1 MRLLVV
7 LGRLRRG
14 SLGRPRVAMLN
25 RATPRRSQSGP
36 PQQACPLAQHAA
48 HLAVNTACF
57 QPVAAVQ
64 ISVHAAA
71 GGPGITSPRDI
82 PLLAVTA
89 VTRQALETSYPGSG
103 QSIGQHGRRHVRAG
117 GKALSAG
124 DLVEES
130 RHAKDLYLPHVCCL
144 DLCMSRLFPTYI
156 MLPSDTIPSNRL
168 QMDTTAR

>member
-1 MRLLVV
+1 VV
-7 LGRLRRG
+7 LGRLRRRR
-14 SLGRPRVAMLN
+14 LGRPRVAMLN

-36 PQQACPLAQHAA
+36 PQQACHLAQHPG

-71 GGPGITSPRDI
+71 GGPGITSPHHI

-89 VTRQALETSYPGSG
+89 VTRQAFETSYSGSG
-103 QSIGQHGRRHVRAG
+103 QSIGQYGRRHVRACG
-117 GKALSAG
+117 EAVSAG

-144 DLCMSRLFPTYI
+144 DLGMFRW
-156 MLPSDTIPSNRL
+156 
-168 QMDTTAR
+168 

>member
-1 MRLLVV
+1 LRLLVV
-7 LGRLRRG
+7 LGRLSRG
-14 SLGRPRVAMLN
+14 SLGRPRVTMLN

-36 PQQACPLAQHAA
+36 PLHVC

-71 GGPGITSPRDI
+71 GGPGITSPHHI

-89 VTRQALETSYPGSG
+89 VTRQAFETSYSGSG
-103 QSIGQHGRRHVRAG
+103 QSIGQYGRRHVRACG
-117 GKALSAG
+117 EAVSAG

-144 DLCMSRLFPTYI
+144 DLGMFRW
-156 MLPSDTIPSNRL
+156 
-168 QMDTTAR
+168 